1 MLNKLGW
8 KDVHLRGLRIG
19 LGFFPDFVGF
29 CVCCVCLVWG
39 VGCVF

>member
-19 LGFFPDFVGF
+19 LVFFPDSVGF
-29 CVCCVCLVWG
+29 CGVCLVLV